1 MNCFFKSFFRIT
13 SIIFL
18 MMLSGSCDNND
29 TTSGIPSPFGPK
41 IIKKVKITYDC
52 KIDTEIELSENIK
65 KLVSTDLET
74 STTDFETPVHPEGKV
89 VSLEICE
96 MPVEIR
102 DAELKKGVLT
112 TKSYGDI
119 DVILVGLK
127 GGESVFE
134 LQATE
139 KQIGFITQDVIKYQ
153 DNKRALFNAVLED
166 DIPKLK
172 SLIDAKVELN
182 VRSVDDITPLTAATI
197 LNQPEVVRILLDAG
211 ADVNAKDIT
220 GWTALIHSA
229 SANSNIEIARALI
242 KARSDINARGIH
254 GNTAL
259 IMAALKGNIAF
270 VKALVEAGADLNVS
284 ADIEGE
290 NSTALVIA
298 EKKGHGDIVEF
309 LKASGAK

>member
-1 MNCFFKSFFRIT
+1 
-13 SIIFL
+13 
-18 MMLSGSCDNND
+18 
-29 TTSGIPSPFGPK
+29 
-41 IIKKVKITYDC
+41 
-52 KIDTEIELSENIK
+52 
-65 KLVSTDLET
+65 
-74 STTDFETPVHPEGKV
+74 
-89 VSLEICE
+89 